1 MADASRPNAL
11 TRFVPRKLRALEA
24 AVHAAWL
31 RVMVALLSVDDGEVS
46 PDSWT
51 IHPSRIL
58 FIRYDRVGDMVL
70 CTGLLRALSAA
81 YPRMTIDVLT
91 TPTNAPVLEHLPFV
105 GDVLVHERRRWRDYP
120 ALFARLASCR

>member
-1 MADASRPNAL
+1 MADAPRSHSL
-11 TRFVPRKLRALEA
+11 TRLVPRKLRALEA

-31 RVMVALLSVDDGEVS
+31 RAMVALLAVDDGA
-46 PDSWT
+46 PTNWNL
-51 IHPSRIL
+51 HPSRVL

-70 CTGLLRALSAA
+70 CTGILRALSAA

-105 GDVLVHERRRWRDYP
+105 GEVLLHERRRWREYP
-120 ALFARLASCR
+120 ALF

>member
-24 AVHAAWL
+24 AVHEAWL
-31 RVMVALLSVDDGEVS
+31 RVMVVLLSVDEGGVIA
-46 PDSWT
+46 PDSWHL
-51 IHPSRIL
+51 HPSRVL

-91 TPTNAPVLEHLPFV
+91 TPT
-105 GDVLVHERRRWRDYP
+105 R
-120 ALFARLASCR
+120 S